1 MAPTS
6 ALSPLLVHA
15 NAVVQGLA
23 ADTAKEAP
31 EDAVQQLKSIV
42 FAITSAGR
50 HNKKLTS
57 DEQTAIWKLVCILW
71 VGLAATLHFRHGMPE
86 AASLFQLFTQQRTA
100 ASLGYAA
107 GL

>member
-1 MAPTS
+1 MNLDPAEQ
-6 ALSPLLVHA
+6 ALLRRS

-23 ADTAKEAP
+23 ADTANEAT

-57 DEQTAIWKLVCILW
+57 DEQTAIWELVCMLW
-71 VGLAATLHFRHGMPE
+71 VGLAAAILLDYDIFG
-86 AASLFQLFTQQRTA
+86 A
-100 ASLGYAA
+100 
-107 GL
+107 